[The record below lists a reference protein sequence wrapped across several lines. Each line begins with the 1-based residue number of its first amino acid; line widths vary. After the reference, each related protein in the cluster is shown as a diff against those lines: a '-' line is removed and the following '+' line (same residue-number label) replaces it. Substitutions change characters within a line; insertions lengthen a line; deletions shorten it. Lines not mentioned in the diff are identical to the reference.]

1 MICVQCIFHLIIKW
15 KCLRGVSSSSIMGM
29 LSCWFPGQVFT
40 KLTLCQLFSDYTL
53 PMFCDFL
60 LSSMVCVSD
69 RRWLSTLSKC
79 HLILPNPPN
88 TLLIR
93 PSETQ
98 LLFDQDHEM
107 NQPCRTMSMKSV
119 TFILVILANNI
130 FCTNTNT
137 LLLIFQNCSE
147 RHLKSI
153 PCLNDCKQYGQIIN
167 NICNLQTN
175 LKSPS

>member
-29 LSCWFPGQVFT
+29 LSCWFRGQVFT

-93 PSETQ
+93 PSETSETQ
-98 LLFDQDHEM
+98 LLLWPGPWNESALQDHVNEKCDLHLGYSR
-107 NQPCRTMSMKSV
+107 QWHFLHQYQYPLIDFSKLLRRTLE
-119 TFILVILANNI
+119 IY
-130 FCTNTNT
+130 T
-137 LLLIFQNCSE
+137 LS
-147 RHLKSI
+147 
-153 PCLNDCKQYGQIIN
+153 
-167 NICNLQTN
+167 
-175 LKSPS
+175 